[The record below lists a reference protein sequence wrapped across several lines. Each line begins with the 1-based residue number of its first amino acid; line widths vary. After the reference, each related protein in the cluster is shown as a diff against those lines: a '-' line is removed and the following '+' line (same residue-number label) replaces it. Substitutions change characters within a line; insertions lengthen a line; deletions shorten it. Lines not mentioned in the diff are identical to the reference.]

1 MPSSSSLFEEMPVA
15 KTAIISIDGH
25 VKAPRAA
32 YRDYVEQTH
41 LAAFDDWLRAADA
54 SGRPDAGNISPDLG
68 PDTQWDFD
76 RRRRDLENQG
86 VVAEVVFPNG
96 VPFQASPFDD
106 SGQAPSPELTRAGKM
121 IYNRWLAEVCS
132 QADGRVSGQAAI
144 VFDDVDQAVKDIHWA
159 KAQGLGGIMM
169 PALYPDGTFFF
180 DPALD
185 PIWAAIQEVGLPI
198 SQHGGAGVPA
208 YSPPGMAA
216 ILTLAYEH
224 AFFSGR
230 SLWQMIVGGV
240 FDRFPELKLVF
251 VETEV
256 HWIAPALRNLDMKV
270 SMGDEWTAFAA
281 FMKRERAFSKLPS
294 EYWASNCY
302 AGISP
307 FHPNQLA
314 IETVGSGYGPAQGEF
329 TIGSDKAM
337 FGVDYPHFE
346 TIYPATMERVA
357 QLVETSTVS
366 EEDAQRILFD
376 NAAEIYGFDRDALK
390 PHVERVGFE
399 LSDVR
404 SLAAP

>member
-1 MPSSSSLFEEMPVA
+1 MS

-32 YRDYVEQTH
+32 YRDYVEKRY
-41 LAAFDDWLRAADA
+41 LGAFDDWLRAAEA
-54 SGRPDAGNISPDLG
+54 SGRPDAGNIDPDLG
-68 PDTQWDFD
+68 LDAQWDFD
-76 RRRRDLENQG
+76 RRRCDLESQG

-106 SGQAPSPELTRAGKM
+106 SGQATSPELTRIGKM
-121 IYNRWLAEVCS
+121 IYNRWLADVCA
-132 QADGRVSGQAAI
+132 QADGRVCGQAAI
-144 VFDDVDQAVKDIHWA
+144 VFDDVDQAVEDVHWA

-169 PALYPDGTFFF
+169 PPLQQGGTFFF

-185 PIWAAIQEVGLPI
+185 PIWGAIQEVGLPI

-240 FDRFPELKLVF
+240 FDRFPELRLVF

-256 HWIAPALRNLDMKV
+256 HWIEPALRNLDMKM

-281 FMKRERAFSKLPS
+281 FIKRERAFSRLPS

-314 IETVGSGYGPAQGEF
+314 LETLGSGYEPAPGEF
-329 TIGSDKAM
+329 VIRSDKAM
-337 FGVDYPHFE
+337 FGTDYPHFE
-346 TIYPATMERVA
+346 SIYPATIEKVA
-357 QLVETSTVS
+357 LLVDEPAVS
-366 EEDAQRILFD
+366 DGDARRILFD
-376 NAAEIYGFDRDALK
+376 NAAEIYGFDRDALQ
-390 PHVERVGFE
+390 PHVERVGFD
-399 LSDVR
+399 LSDLR
-404 SLAAP
+404 TPAAS

>member
-1 MPSSSSLFEEMPVA
+1 MA
-15 KTAIISIDGH
+15 KTAIISVDGH

-32 YRDYVEQTH
+32 YRDYAEKKY
-41 LAAFDDWLRAADA
+41 LDAFDDWLRAAEA
-54 SGRPDAGNISPDLG
+54 SGRPDAGNLDPKLG
-68 PDTQWDFD
+68 VDAQWDFD
-76 RRRRDLENQG
+76 RRRRDLESQG

-121 IYNRWLAEVCS
+121 IYNRWLAEVCRD
-132 QADGRVSGQAAI
+132 AEGRISGQAAI
-144 VFDDVDQAVKDIHWA
+144 VFDDVEQAVKDVHWA
-159 KAQGLGGIMM
+159 KEQGLGGVMM
-169 PALYPDGTFFF
+169 PPLNPGGTFFF

-198 SQHGGAGVPA
+198 SQHGGAGVPS

-240 FDRFPELKLVF
+240 FDRFPGLKLVF

-270 SMGDEWTAFAA
+270 SMGDEWTDFAA
-281 FMKRERAFSKLPS
+281 FMKRERAFSRLPS
-294 EYWASNCY
+294 EYWATNCY

-307 FHPNQLA
+307 FHSNQLE
-314 IETVGSGYGPAQGEF
+314 IEKVGSGYEPAPGEF
-329 TIGSDKAM
+329 RIGSDSAL
-337 FGVDYPHFE
+337 FGLDYPHFE
-346 TIYPATMERVA
+346 TIYPDTMERVA
-357 QLVETSTVS
+357 LLLEPSTVS

-399 LSDVR
+399 LSDVE
-404 SLAAP
+404 SIAAS

>member
-1 MPSSSSLFEEMPVA
+1 MA

-25 VKAPRAA
+25 VKAPREV
-32 YRDYVEQTH
+32 YRDYVEAKH
-41 LAAFDDWLRAADA
+41 RNAFDDWLRAEEA
-54 SGRPDAGNISPDLG
+54 SGRPDAGNLSPDLG
-68 PDTQWDFD
+68 PEAQWDFD
-76 RRRRDLENQG
+76 RRRRDLESQG
-86 VVAEVVFPNG
+86 VVAEVLFPNG
-96 VPFQASPFDD
+96 VPFQSSPLDD
-106 SGQAPSPELTRAGKM
+106 SGQAATPELTRAGKM
-121 IYNRWLAEVCS
+121 IYNRWLADVCS
-132 QADGRVSGQAAI
+132 DAEGRVCGQAAI
-144 VFDDVDQAVKDIHWA
+144 AFDDVEQAVQDIHWA
-159 KAQGLGGIMM
+159 RERGLGGIMM
-169 PALYPDGTFFF
+169 PALQPGGRFFF

-198 SQHGGAGVPA
+198 SQHGGVGVPT

-230 SLWQMIVGGV
+230 SLWQLIVGGV

-256 HWIAPALRNLDMKV
+256 HWIAPALRNLDMKM

-281 FMKRERAFSKLPS
+281 FIERERAFSRLPS

-314 IETVGSGYGPAQGEF
+314 IETLGSAYQPEPGEF
-329 TIGSDKAM
+329 TIGSDRAM

-346 TIYPATMERVA
+346 TAYPATMERVA
-357 QLVETSTVS
+357 QLLQPSTVG
-366 EEDAQRILFD
+366 EEDARRILFD
-376 NAAEIYGFDRDALK
+376 NAAEVYGFDRNALK

-399 LSDVR
+399 LGDVP
-404 SLAAP
+404 SPTPP

>member
-1 MPSSSSLFEEMPVA
+1 MA
-15 KTAIISIDGH
+15 KTAIISVDGH

-32 YRDYVEQTH
+32 YREYVEKKY
-41 LAAFDDWLRAADA
+41 LEAFDDWLRAQEA
-54 SGRPDAGNISPDLG
+54 SGRPDAGNLSPDLA
-68 PDTQWDFD
+68 PDAQWDLD
-76 RRRRDLENQG
+76 RRRRDLESQG
-86 VVAEVVFPNG
+86 VVAEVLFPNG
-96 VPFQASPFDD
+96 VPFQATPFDD
-106 SGQAPSPELTRAGKM
+106 SGQAASPELNRVGKM
-121 IYNRWLAEVCS
+121 AYNRWLADVCS

-144 VFDDVDQAVKDIHWA
+144 VFDDVDQAVKDVHWA
-159 KAQGLGGIMM
+159 REHGLGGIMM
-169 PALYPDGTFFF
+169 PPLNPGDTFFF

-185 PIWAAIQEVGLPI
+185 PIWAAIQETGLPI
-198 SQHGGAGVPA
+198 SQHGGAGVPT

-240 FDRFPELKLVF
+240 FDRFPGLKVVF

-256 HWIAPALRNLDMKV
+256 HWIAPAFRNLDMKV

-281 FMKRERAFSKLPS
+281 FLKRERAFSRLPS
-294 EYWASNCY
+294 EYWASNCW

-314 IETVGSGYGPAQGEF
+314 IETLGSGYEPAPGEF
-329 TIGSDKAM
+329 TLGSDRAM

-346 TIYPATMERVA
+346 TAWPATMERVA
-357 QLVETSTVS
+357 DLLEPDTVR
-366 EEDAQRILFD
+366 EEDARRILFD
-376 NAAEIYGFDRDALK
+376 NAAEVYGFDRNALK

-399 LSDVR
+399 LGDVPSR
-404 SLAAP
+404 TAS